1 MTEDLGTAAAV
12 QSAAT
17 SGRYLF
23 AFTRGLETTALA
35 GVVGLSGAPVEL
47 VDHESLQAVVCTVD
61 LDEYGED
68 ALTRNLEDLAWLEAL
83 ARTHNA
89 VVFRAAEVATVAPAR
104 LATICSD
111 DASVRA
117 RIADAHDALVSALDR
132 VQGRVEMSVKV
143 HATSA
148 MTDGS
153 GADEPATAD
162 GPGAGA
168 AYLHRKKLQA
178 QHRREAGDRAARTAE
193 DIDRALG
200 ACAVA
205 GRRLAPQDPRLTGRP
220 DPMVLNAAYLVED
233 SAVDEVRD
241 LADRLRSEHPGAL
254 IEVEGPWPPYSF
266 ATLEAP

>member
-1 MTEDLGTAAAV
+1 MTEDLGTRPPCSRRPRRPV
-12 QSAAT
+12 PVRLRSRPGDRRP
-17 SGRYLF
+17 GR
-23 AFTRGLETTALA
+23 A
-35 GVVGLSGAPVEL
+35 VGLSGAPVEL

-68 ALTRNLEDLAWLEAL
+68 ALTRNLEDLAWLEDL

-89 VVFRAAEVATVAPAR
+89 VVFRAAEVATVAPTR

-117 RIADAHDALVSALDR
+117 WIADAHDALVSALDR

-168 AYLHRKKLQA
+168 AYLHRKG
-178 QHRREAGDRAARTAE
+178 AGQPAARPATAPPARRRTS
-193 DIDRALG
+193 IVPWARARWPVG
-200 ACAVA
+200 
-205 GRRLAPQDPRLTGRP
+205 GSPPRT
-220 DPMVLNAAYLVED
+220 
-233 SAVDEVRD
+233 
-241 LADRLRSEHPGAL
+241 PG
-254 IEVEGPWPPYSF
+254 
-266 ATLEAP
+266 

>member
-1 MTEDLGTAAAV
+1 MTEDAGSATVPQAAG
-12 QSAAT
+12 T

-23 AFTRGLETTALA
+23 AFARGLEATSLA
-35 GVVGLSGAPVEL
+35 GVGGLGGAPVEL
-47 VDHESLQAVVCTVD
+47 VEHGDLQAVVCTVD
-61 LDEYGED
+61 LGEYGED

-83 ARTHNA
+83 ARTHNE

-104 LATICSD
+104 LATICSN

-117 RIADAHDALVSALDR
+117 RIADAHEALVSALER

-143 HATSA
+143 HAASATS
-148 MTDGS
+148 DDPGPE
-153 GADEPATAD
+153 EPASAD
-162 GPGAGA
+162 GAGAGA

-178 QHRREAGDRAARTAE
+178 QRRREAGDRAARTGE

-205 GRRLAPQDPRLTGRP
+205 GRRLAPQDPRLTGRS

-241 LADRLRSEHPGAL
+241 LADRLRGEHPDAV